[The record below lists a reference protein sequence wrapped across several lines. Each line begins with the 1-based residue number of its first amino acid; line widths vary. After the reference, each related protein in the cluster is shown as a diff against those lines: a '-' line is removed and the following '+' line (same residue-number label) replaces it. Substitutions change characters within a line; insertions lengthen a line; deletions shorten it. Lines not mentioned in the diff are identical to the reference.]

1 MSAGARAAVEE
12 IALTRGPSGLG
23 FNIIGGTDQQ
33 YIAHDSGIYVS
44 SIKEKGAAAADG
56 RLQEGDQILEVNG
69 FKMEDL
75 LHNAAVDLF
84 RNAGEN
90 VLLKVRHKVLNQQNG
105 PSGNRSERDSED
117 SSLAMLAIPVLLS
130 VAVVAIFAFVKYRQ
144 RM

>member
-1 MSAGARAAVEE
+1 MSAGAAVEE

-69 FKMEDL
+69 VKLKEL
-75 LHNAAVDLF
+75 LHKAAVNLF
-84 RNAGEN
+84 RNAGEQ
-90 VLLKVRHKVLNQQNG
+90 VVLKVRHKLQNQQNG
-105 PSGNRSERDSED
+105 PSGTRNERPSED
-117 SSLAMLAIPVLLS
+117 SSLAMFAIPVLLS
-130 VAVVAIFAFVKYRQ
+130 VAVIAIFAFVKYRH